1 MGTKSLRT
9 RVGESLVPLARA
21 WIRYAP
27 IPIGKA
33 WLWRHFHWRLHLFK
47 SRLAFGHLIA
57 GSTEDLIQRHLYYFG
72 VWEPD
77 ISAWIR
83 RTLRCGD
90 GFIDIGANIGYYSL
104 LASKLVGTQGVVVAV
119 EPSPPIHSA
128 LTRHIR
134 LNRRANIR
142 AIQAAA
148 TEIRGNVKLFPGR
161 PENIGKTTTLA
172 RDGDSI
178 EVPGLPMSE
187 VLDENEIRRARI
199 IKIDVE
205 GAELHVLRGLTPL
218 LSWMRKDLE
227 IVMEISSDAMKGS
240 TKSGEEIFSIMR
252 SHGFTARRLD
262 NDYRVESYIRS
273 NSRRLP
279 RPMTASE
286 IGSQSDVL
294 FSRVN

>member
-9 RVGESLVPLARA
+9 RLGESLVPCARA

-27 IPIGKA
+27 LLLGKA
-33 WLWRHFHWRLHLFK
+33 WLWRHFHWRLHFFK
-47 SRLAFGHLIA
+47 SRLTFGHLVA

-83 RTLRCGD
+83 RTLRSGD
-90 GFIDIGANIGYYSL
+90 GFVDIGANIGYYSL
-104 LASKLVGTQGVVVAV
+104 LASKLVGTQGVVVAI

-128 LTRHIR
+128 LTRHIK

-142 AIQAAA
+142 TIQAAA
-148 TEIRGNVKLFPGR
+148 TEIRCNVKLFPGS
-161 PENIGKTTTLA
+161 PENIGKTTTVA
-172 RDGDSI
+172 QDGDSI

-205 GAELHVLRGLTPL
+205 GAELHVLRGLVPL
-218 LSWMRKDLE
+218 FSGMREDLE
-227 IVMEISSDAMKGS
+227 IVMEISSNAADDS
-240 TKSGEEIFSIMR
+240 VKSGEEIFSIMR
-252 SHGFTARRLD
+252 NHGFTARRFD
-262 NDYRVESYIRS
+262 NDYRVESYIRT
-273 NSRRLP
+273 NSHQRL

-286 IGSQSDVL
+286 IGRQSDVL